1 MFANGRGESGI
12 RAEEA
17 ATIQRQLETQ
27 PRPAQRE
34 KQRLTGSK
42 LCDAGDLKKES
53 LPSLKVMNSY
63 FAH

>member
-1 MFANGRGESGI
+1 MFANARGESGI

-34 KQRLTGSK
+34 ETIMLMPMFTEADRL
-42 LCDAGDLKKES
+42 CRI
-53 LPSLKVMNSY
+53 
-63 FAH
+63 